1 MYFQWQSTPYGIIR
15 ISCEGLYN
23 FADKAIK
30 SKLRLYSVTLSRLD
44 LNQNHHEHDSD
55 SDSDSDSN
63 LNTDP
68 QHHQDDAELNIVLL
82 DENLTN
88 ETRSKITSHYESILK
103 PMGIICEIIWAAPE
117 TGIAHILQNSWTWA
131 GAASCIAIITTA
143 GFEGF
148 FWTAFWGSAAWFTA
162 RALKLITRFFRGA

>member
-1 MYFQWQSTPYGIIR
+1 MYFHWRSTPYGIIR

-44 LNQNHHEHDSD
+44 SQLHSD
-55 SDSDSDSN
+55 SDS
-63 LNTDP
+63 
-68 QHHQDDAELNIVLL
+68 QHQDDAELNIVLL
-82 DENLTN
+82 DENLQD
-88 ETRSKITSHYESILK
+88 ETRTKIESHYQAILK
-103 PMGIICEIIWAAPE
+103 PMGIISEIIWAAPE
-117 TGIAHILQNSWTWA
+117 NGIAHILRNSWTWA

-148 FWTAFWGSAAWFTA
+148 FWTAFWGSAAWFA
-162 RALKLITRFFRGA
+162 AGALRFITRFFRGA